1 MGYKNKQL
9 ILVDHNE
16 FSQSVKAVEKAEILE
31 VVDHHRINDFKTN
44 APVSFRNE
52 IVGSTATIVAM
63 IFRENRVPFT
73 KEMAGLL
80 LGAIISDTLNF
91 QSPTTTAKD
100 RETAMML
107 SAIADLDTKD
117 FARDI
122 FNNHTSEKRI
132 ENLLVQDIKLYDF
145 SGLKTMISQIFIDSY
160 DEDELKYEMNR
171 LVEKKG
177 IDLLTVA
184 VTDIMKEGSYLY
196 FAGEYAN
203 IFKDKYK
210 EGEFVKHL
218 LSRKQQ
224 IVPEIER
231 EINDTNL

>member
-1 MGYKNKQL
+1 
-9 ILVDHNE
+9 
-16 FSQSVKAVEKAEILE
+16 
-31 VVDHHRINDFKTN
+31 
-44 APVSFRNE
+44 
-52 IVGSTATIVAM
+52 
-63 IFRENRVPFT
+63 
-73 KEMAGLL
+73 
-80 LGAIISDTLNF
+80 
-91 QSPTTTAKD
+91 
-100 RETAMML
+100 
-107 SAIADLDTKD
+107 
-117 FARDI
+117 
-122 FNNHTSEKRI
+122 
-132 ENLLVQDIKLYDF
+132 
-145 SGLKTMISQIFIDSY
+145 MISQIFIDSY

-210 EGEFVKHL
+210 EVEFIKHL